1 MCRMPIG
8 EGKWDQKIFEV
19 MSNPALKEKNH
30 GNDHR
35 DEIVSFVNKRIEIFK
50 IR

>member
-8 EGKWDQKIFEV
+8 EGKWDEKIFEV
-19 MSNPALKEKNH
+19 MSNQALKEKNH
-30 GNDHR
+30 GKDKRN
-35 DEIVSFVNKRIEIFK
+35 EIASFINQRIQIFK